1 MVSLGV
7 SVSALHDAAGGC
19 LEVQTD
25 LDQVNILAVI
35 LWNIETTAD
44 DMAVCNNLS
53 VSEYRGKRRI
63 VKC

>member
-19 LEVQTD
+19 LEVQAD

-44 DMAVCNNLS
+44 DMAVVIICPFQS
-53 VSEYRGKRRI
+53 TE
-63 VKC
+63 VKGG

>member
-35 LWNIETTAD
+35 LWNIETTTD
-44 DMAVCNNLS
+44 DMAVVIICPFFR
-53 VSEYRGKRRI
+53 VRK
-63 VKC
+63 

>member
-35 LWNIETTAD
+35 LWNIEITAD
-44 DMAVCNNLS
+44 DMAVVISCPFQS
-53 VSEYRGKRRI
+53 TE
-63 VKC
+63 VKGGQ

>member
-1 MVSLGV
+1 MGV

-35 LWNIETTAD
+35 LWSIETMAD
-44 DMAVCNNLS
+44 DMAVIIICPFQS
-53 VSEYRGKRRI
+53 TE
-63 VKC
+63 VKGG

>member
-19 LEVQTD
+19 LEVQAD

-35 LWNIETTAD
+35 LWNIETMAD
-44 DMAVCNNLS
+44 DMAVIIICPFQS
-53 VSEYRGKRRI
+53 TE
-63 VKC
+63 VKGG